1 MAKCYC
7 PCGTAYGVPDA
18 SLGKKAKC
26 RKCGAVFTLK
36 EAKEESGIFAI
47 ADEAW
52 SDTDPDARRAG
63 TGVAASPA
71 PDPVADGDAP
81 ATAAGMP
88 AGLPMSA
95 VRSHEKR
102 GYAADVLWTFL
113 FPSSTGNLASFV
125 AIWLT
130 LSFVPLIM
138 CGFLGIVMAVV
149 VAGWY
154 CAFQFNVLRS
164 AAAGENDLVQ
174 ASLSRDLADDIII
187 PLFAW
192 IGSWV
197 IVLLPAFVVLMPSL
211 NQRTTSATD
220 VLEFA
225 FGGLGGIWQGGSG
238 LPSAFLVLVG
248 LGIAA
253 WPMIILC
260 VALGGFTSFFRVDL
274 IGLTI
279 MRTVP
284 VYLLTLLLL
293 FGATAL
299 DVALRELV
307 SASNAPAAGA
317 GTPVKTAVGSSIV
330 IRMATTGIGVYADI
344 VVMRLIG
351 LYYYHFK
358 SRFAW
363 SWG

>member
-7 PCGTAYGVPDA
+7 PCGTAYDVPEA

-36 EAKEESGIFAI
+36 EEKEESGIFAI

-52 SDTDPDARRAG
+52 PDTDPDAGRTGA
-63 TGVAASPA
+63 GVAASSA
-71 PDPVADGDAP
+71 PGSAADGGAP
-81 ATAAGMP
+81 ANAASRP
-88 AGLPMSA
+88 VDTPMSE
-95 VRSHEKR
+95 VPSHEKR
-102 GYAADVLWTFL
+102 GYSADVLWTFL
-113 FPSSTGNLASFV
+113 FPSSVGNLMSFV
-125 AIWLT
+125 AIWLVM
-130 LSFVPLIM
+130 SFAPLLTM
-138 CGFLGIVMAVV
+138 CGIVGLIVAVL

-154 CAFQFNVLRS
+154 AAFQFNVLRS
-164 AAAGENDLVQ
+164 AAAGETNLADVGF
-174 ASLSRDLADDIII
+174 SRDLVDDIVI
-187 PLFAW
+187 PLIAW

-197 IVLLPAFVVLMPSL
+197 VVLLPAFVFLMVSL
-211 NQRTTSATD
+211 SSGTTLATD
-220 VLEFA
+220 VWELA
-225 FGGLGGIWQGGSG
+225 AGGLGGIWQGNSG
-238 LPSAFLVLVG
+238 APTAFFVLVG

-279 MRTVP
+279 IKTLP
-284 VYLLTLLLL
+284 AYLLTLLLV

-307 SASNAPAAGA
+307 STSNAPAAGA
-317 GTPVKTAVGSSIV
+317 SVKSAIGSGIV
-330 IRMATTGIGVYADI
+330 IQVASTGIGVYADI

-351 LYYYHFK
+351 LYYHHFK
-358 SRFAW
+358 GRFAW

>member
-7 PCGTAYGVPDA
+7 TCGTAYSVPEA

-36 EAKEESGIFAI
+36 EENEESGTFAI

-52 SDTDPDARRAG
+52 PDTDPDAARRG
-63 TGVAASPA
+63 TGVAASPV
-71 PDPVADGDAP
+71 PGSVASGGAP
-81 ATAAGMP
+81 ANDAGMP
-88 AGLPMSA
+88 VDAPMSA
-95 VRSHEKR
+95 VPSHEKR

-113 FPSSTGNLASFV
+113 FPSSVGNLMSFV
-125 AIWLT
+125 AIWLA
-130 LSFVPLIM
+130 LSFAPLFTM
-138 CGFLGIVMAVV
+138 FGIVGLIVAVL

-154 CAFQFNVLRS
+154 AAFQFNVLRA
-164 AAAGENDLVQ
+164 AAAGETDLADVGF
-174 ASLSRDLADDIII
+174 SRDLVDDMVI
-187 PLFAW
+187 PLIAW

-197 IVLLPAFVVLMPSL
+197 VVLLPAFVFLMVSL
-211 NQRTTSATD
+211 RQGTTVVTD
-220 VLEFA
+220 ILRLA
-225 FGGLGGIWQGGSG
+225 AGGLGGIWQGSSG
-238 LPSAFLVLVG
+238 APIAFFVLVG

-260 VALGGFTSFFRVDL
+260 VALGGFTSFYRVDL
-274 IGLTI
+274 IVLTI
-279 MRTVP
+279 MKTFP
-284 VYLLTLLLL
+284 AYLLTLLLV

-299 DVALRELV
+299 DVALSGFV
-307 SASNAPAAGA
+307 STSNAPAAGA
-317 GTPVKTAVGSSIV
+317 SLKSAIGSGIV
-330 IRMATTGIGVYADI
+330 IRVATTGIGIYADI

-351 LYYYHFK
+351 LYYHHFK